1 MQTDFQMTMK
11 SQQDLILTATPM
23 ALQIRAS
30 FLQAEHLTVTE
41 TESMTSATSLAA
53 HQIAISM
60 ACSILVKQTVTTTAF
75 QTRAKSQAEHQTA
88 TQTEFQTLASP
99 TATVTAL
106 SMFAKSPR
114 VHLIAIPTAFQIH
127 AT

>member
-11 SQQDLILTATPM
+11 SQRALILTATPM

-41 TESMTSATSLAA
+41 TESMTSATSLAV
-53 HQIAISM
+53 HQIAITT
-60 ACSILVKQTVTTTAF
+60 ACSILAKQTVTTTAF
-75 QTRAKSQAEHQTA
+75 QTRARSQAEHQTA
-88 TQTEFQTLASP
+88 TTTVSQTHASP
-99 TATVTAL
+99 TATATAF

-114 VHLIAIPTAFQIH
+114 VHLIAMPMAFQIH